1 MKFSLPF
8 TLALATA
15 IAPALATES
24 VATVTI
30 QSEKGAQNYTPI
42 AKQCVDTKDASSKV
56 TSITVKEVS
65 KPPSCI
71 FYTESGCKGNEWPIA
86 VPADSKDGSKKTTFS
101 KPFYV
106 GSLKCQLAQ

>member
-24 VATVTI
+24 VAT
-30 QSEKGAQNYTPI
+30 
-42 AKQCVDTKDASSKV
+42 
-56 TSITVKEVS
+56 
-65 KPPSCI
+65 
-71 FYTESGCKGNEWPIA
+71 SGCKGNEWPIA